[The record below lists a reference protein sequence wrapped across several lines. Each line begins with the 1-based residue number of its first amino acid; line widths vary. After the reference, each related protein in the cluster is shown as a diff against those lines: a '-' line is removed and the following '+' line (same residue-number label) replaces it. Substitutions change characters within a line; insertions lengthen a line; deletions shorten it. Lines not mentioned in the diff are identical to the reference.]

1 MMVLRRTYSTWMK
14 RQVKRYNIMIINELA
29 RLVGIEKT
37 RFRSNC
43 KVKIDKAFKNPLA
56 RLIHGFSIEQVV

>member
-1 MMVLRRTYSTWMK
+1 
-14 RQVKRYNIMIINELA
+14 MIINELA